1 MSSSN
6 FYNPQNDG
14 VWFFKTMGFI
24 SHIDAYIFW
33 GVFTPLFFAL
43 GSVSAPG
50 SESFV
55 HSGSAPDSALGFE
68 LALLFVLGRRFCLN
82 RVWTGFV
89 QCLFNGCSM
98 VVTMRRVLRFLL
110 RAWMRTRLLSLFR
123 LPWVFVFWWLRL
135 EFIWVVVFPGRRGKF
150 SPRRGKKSGCL
161 VRRCVRE
168 VWTAKR
174 HPCESPQNGTG
185 ADEDGGGNRLE
196 RKVFEQ
202 ASNESDEKNKEDEMD
217 EKKETD
223 TNTVG
228 ILPN

>member
-1 MSSSN
+1 MTRIFFEGFSHPSFSLWVLSPLRVL
-6 FYNPQNDG
+6 NPMFTLAPLQ
-14 VWFFKTMGFI
+14 
-24 SHIDAYIFW
+24 
-33 GVFTPLFFAL
+33 TPLW
-43 GSVSAPG
+43 
-50 SESFV
+50 
-55 HSGSAPDSALGFE
+55 
-68 LALLFVLGRRFCLN
+68 VLSWRFCSFW
-82 RVWTGFV
+82 VGAFAWTGFEQALFNGCSMLV

-135 EFIWVVVFPGRRGKF
+135 EFIWVVVFPGRRGNFLPRRGKF

-168 VWTAKR
+168 VWNAKR

-202 ASNESDEKNKEDEMD
+202 ASNESDEKNKENEMD

>member
-14 VWFFKTMGFI
+14 VGFSKRWDYLHKTTRIFFEGF
-24 SHIDAYIFW
+24 H
-33 GVFTPLFFAL
+33 TPLFCSGFWVRSGFWILCSLWLRSGFWVGAF
-43 GSVSAPG
+43 VR
-50 SESFV
+50 SES
-55 HSGSAPDSALGFE
+55 
-68 LALLFVLGRRFCLN
+68 ALLLEQGFN
-82 RVWTGFV
+82 RLCSMDV

-110 RAWMRTRLLSLFR
+110 RAWMRTRLLFLFR

-135 EFIWVVVFPGRRGKF
+135 EFIWVVVFPGRRGK
-150 SPRRGKKSGCL
+150 KSGCL

-168 VWTAKR
+168 VWNAKR

-185 ADEDGGGNRLE
+185 AGEDGGGNRLE